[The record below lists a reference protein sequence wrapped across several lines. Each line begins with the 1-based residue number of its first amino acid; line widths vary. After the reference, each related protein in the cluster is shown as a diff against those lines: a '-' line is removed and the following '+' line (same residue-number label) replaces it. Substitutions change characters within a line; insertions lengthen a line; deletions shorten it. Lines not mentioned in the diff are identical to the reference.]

1 MVALRK
7 GLDWLAFLLFGVG
20 SVAAEAENAGILD
33 RSGQGR

>member
-1 MVALRK
+1 MRK
-7 GLDWLAFLLFGVG
+7 LLDWFVFLLFGVG

>member
-1 MVALRK
+1 MRK
-7 GLDWLAFLLFGVG
+7 LLDWLAFLLFGVG

>member
-1 MVALRK
+1 MQKL
-7 GLDWLAFLLFGVG
+7 LDWFVFLLFGVG